1 MKHNFFV
8 VSLLYFLLT
17 FLIFQERHQAIVEY
31 TQDILASHFGVPSRQ
46 ELVDIRC
53 IADRTEFLAFLP
65 VVGLM

>member
-1 MKHNFFV
+1 M
-8 VSLLYFLLT
+8 
-17 FLIFQERHQAIVEY
+17 EY

-46 ELVDIRC
+46 ELVDIRR